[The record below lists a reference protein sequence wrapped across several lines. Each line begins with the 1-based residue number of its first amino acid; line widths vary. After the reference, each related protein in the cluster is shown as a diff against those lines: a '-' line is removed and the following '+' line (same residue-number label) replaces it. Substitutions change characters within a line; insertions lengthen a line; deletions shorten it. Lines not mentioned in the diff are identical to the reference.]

1 MTRNSRGLRRA
12 AAVLAATSIALGVAA
27 TTPLA
32 ASAAPVPS
40 LPVGALAYTVDV
52 NKPGSTPGYIYYT
65 SGVSAAALVPGAGQV
80 LSNLP
85 QGQPANVVMDKSG
98 HEVWRY
104 TPPKGQD
111 VSNFRTQTY
120 RGKPVLTWWQG
131 GTVGGHG
138 SGTDYIAD
146 QHGHVITTLTAGD
159 GLNSDVHEFRLTP
172 DGRALITSYRE
183 VDADLTPIGG
193 PKNGRMF
200 DTVASVVDVAT
211 KKVLFQWSAARHVP
225 LTDSTAPTSAP
236 GSGTYDPYHMNS
248 IALDPAGNLVISMRD
263 TSTVYDVNIH
273 TGAINWQLGGKRS
286 TFALD
291 PGVEF
296 AFQHDAEFAGPTTI
310 RLFNDNSS
318 GKQTLGVSSVQWI
331 HLDTAN
337 RRATLVRNQTHP
349 TGLVAP
355 AMGNA
360 QGLANGNTL
369 VGWGMAPHIS
379 EFSPSGDLVY
389 DAALPF
395 GTYRAYLEDWAPS
408 AG

>member
-1 MTRNSRGLRRA
+1 MTRNSHGLRRG
-12 AAVLAATSIALGVAA
+12 AAVLAATSIALGAA
-27 TTPLA
+27 ALIPQA
-32 ASAAPVPS
+32 ASATPVPS
-40 LPVGALAYTVDV
+40 LPIGALNYTVDV
-52 NKPGSTPGYIYYT
+52 NKPDSTPGYIYYT

-85 QGQPANVVMDKSG
+85 QGQPANVVTDKSG

-120 RGKPVLTWWQG
+120 RGEPVLTWWQG

-146 QHGHVITTLTAGD
+146 RHGHVITTLTAGD
-159 GLNSDVHEFRLTP
+159 GLSSDVHEFRLTP
-172 DGRALITSYRE
+172 DGRALITSYKE
-183 VDADLTPIGG
+183 VDADLTSIGG
-193 PKNGRMF
+193 PKNGKMF
-200 DTVASVVDVAT
+200 DTIASVVDVAT
-211 KKVLFQWSAARHVP
+211 KRVLFQWSAAQHVP

-236 GSGTYDPYHMNS
+236 GSGTFDPYHMNS
-248 IALDPAGNLVISMRD
+248 IALDPRGNLVMSMRD
-263 TSTVYDVNIH
+263 TSAVYDVNIH
-273 TGAINWQLGGKRS
+273 TGAINWQLGGKHP
-286 TFALD
+286 TLTQG

-296 AFQHDAEFAGPTTI
+296 AFQHDAEFDGANTI

-318 GKQTLGVSSVQWI
+318 GQQTLGVSSVEWI
-331 HLDTAN
+331 RIDPAAH
-337 RRATLVRNQTHP
+337 RATLVRNQTHP
-349 TGLVAP
+349 DGLVAP

-360 QGLANGNTL
+360 QGLADGNTV

-389 DAALPF
+389 DATLPF

-408 AG
+408 AS